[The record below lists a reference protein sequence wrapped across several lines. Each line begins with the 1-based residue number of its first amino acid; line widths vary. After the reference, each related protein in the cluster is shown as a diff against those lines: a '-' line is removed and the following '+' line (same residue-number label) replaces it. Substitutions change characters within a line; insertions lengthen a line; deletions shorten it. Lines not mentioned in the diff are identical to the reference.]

1 MYSNIDEAWK
11 ISNDLD
17 KYRNNNLPVTDVK
30 NATNEISDI
39 NLKSL
44 KTIKTNKSDK
54 MTTPSSSIFKTE
66 LRDLKKLV
74 KEDDGKQCQKLFS
87 HFQVCQKCRNKIV
100 EKFSLNTAEQPSIMK
115 FTENFIDFTKYTDVL
130 NNKNYSN
137 IISIIL
143 FGLLV
148 IIILSMIHND
158 RK

>member
-1 MYSNIDEAWK
+1 MYSNIEEAWK

-17 KYRNNNLPVTDVK
+17 KYRNNNIPATNVK
-30 NATNEISDI
+30 NATNEITEI
-39 NLKSL
+39 NLK
-44 KTIKTNKSDK
+44 TTENNRSDK
-54 MTTPSSSIFKTE
+54 MSTPSSSIFKTE

-74 KEDDGKQCQKLFS
+74 KQDDGKQCQKLFS

-137 IISIIL
+137 ITSIIL

-148 IIILSMIHND
+148 IIILSMISNG
-158 RK
+158 KK

>member
-1 MYSNIDEAWK
+1 MYSNIEEAWK

-17 KYRNNNLPVTDVK
+17 KYRNNNVPVTDIK
-30 NATNEISDI
+30 NATNEISEV
-39 NLKSL
+39 NL
-44 KTIKTNKSDK
+44 KTINNKSDK

-148 IIILSMIHND
+148 IIILSMINND